1 MDTFASNFG
10 FLSCYG
16 KPYPTTQKT
25 GTTNIWVGK
34 QKNRKTKEITEIQ
47 QIILALHIVKKERR
61 KPNRQVN
68 IVKLSRKGFRECQ
81 EEMEHE
87 RVPTAPKKEE
97 EERKFA
103 R

>member
-1 MDTFASNFG
+1 MPLTLAF
-10 FLSCYG
+10 FLVMGSH
-16 KPYPTTQKT
+16 TQQLRRLGPQISGLENK
-25 GTTNIWVGK
+25 
-34 QKNRKTKEITEIQ
+34 KNRKTKEITEIQ

-68 IVKLSRKGFRECQ
+68 IVKLSRKGVRECQ

>member
-1 MDTFASNFG
+1 MDTFASNFD

-34 QKNRKTKEITEIQ
+34 QNRKTKEITEIQ

-61 KPNRQVN
+61 KLNRQVN
-68 IVKLSRKGFRECQ
+68 IVKQ
-81 EEMEHE
+81 
-87 RVPTAPKKEE
+87 PK
-97 EERKFA
+97 RS
-103 R
+103 